1 MTGFKQT
8 GNLSSSFFFGGQSS
22 GWPAATFQRIADE
35 GYTKNPY
42 VYAATRYVANGV
54 AGIPWVLMRA
64 DANGDWV
71 EVDMHPVAE
80 LMAAP
85 NPRTGRNQFL
95 ESIVGYLF
103 LAGNAYIQRVV
114 ISGDR
119 SKELWLLRPDLVK
132 PILDAKGA
140 EVQGYELRSENGTLT
155 EKVKPEDILWLKLF
169 NPLGIQGLSPFSAAA
184 RSIDQSNESKRWNIS
199 LLRNSGKRSGIFEM
213 EGKLG
218 DAEFAQFK
226 NRVQE
231 ESGPESAGKRMVL
244 DSGMK
249 FTPIDQS
256 PNDMDWLAGQKMSAC
271 EVAICAGLS
280 PELLGDSSQKTYS
293 NYQEARKA
301 AYEQTILPLVGYI
314 CDEFN
319 RWLLTGKP
327 EYFVPNTDDVAA
339 LQEDKSGVFTRLK
352 DCRFLT
358 VNEKREAVGYEA
370 IDGGDILDVAPTPAP
385 FGGGNEPLPFEKP
398 KPEAE
403 PEPESEEL
411 LEEELP
417 AKGEKSFALDTEE
430 KKAEHW
436 KAVDR
441 RRQGYDER
449 VRAVCKKRLDS
460 DVALMAAAFAKAD
473 SVEAGK
479 KAIEAVQPEIVDEWT
494 WTLRN
499 IYQVVGKD
507 FAEQVYA
514 NLKGM
519 APNEIKAAPIDRWAE
534 GVQAWLARPGFMN
547 KIVGITDTTRES
559 IMAKI
564 AEGVDA
570 GESIFKIGK
579 RIDDFKLD
587 NRLNTNR
594 SETIARTEVI
604 GASNVGSLEAAKSIG
619 LPMTKDWIATRDD
632 RTRDDHLEADGQ
644 VVDLDGKFTVGGE
657 SLECPGDPDG
667 SAGNNINCRCTLAYN
682 VKKE

>member
-1 MTGFKQT
+1 
-8 GNLSSSFFFGGQSS
+8 
-22 GWPAATFQRIADE
+22 
-35 GYTKNPY
+35 
-42 VYAATRYVANGV
+42 
-54 AGIPWVLMRA
+54 MRA
-64 DANGDWV
+64 DASGDLV

-85 NPRTGRNQFL
+85 NPRTGRNQFF
-95 ESIVGYLF
+95 ESIVGYLY
-103 LAGNAYIQRVV
+103 LAGNCYIQRVV
-114 ISGDR
+114 ISGAR
-119 SKELWLLRPDLVK
+119 TKELWLLRPDLVK

-140 EVQGYELRSENGTLT
+140 EVQGYELRNESGTLI
-155 EKVKPEDILWLKLF
+155 EKAKAEDILWLKMF
-169 NPLGIQGLSPFSAAA
+169 NPLGINGLSPFSAAA

-213 EGKLG
+213 DGKLG
-218 DAEFAQFK
+218 DAEFEQFR

-231 ESGPESAGKRMVL
+231 DSGPESAGKRMVL
-244 DSGMK
+244 DAGMK
-249 FTPIDQS
+249 FTAIDQS
-256 PNDMDWLAGQKMSAC
+256 PKDMDWLGGQNMSAK

-280 PELLGDSSQKTYS
+280 PEVLGDSSSKTFA
-293 NYQEARKA
+293 NYETARKA
-301 AYEQTILPLVGYI
+301 AYEQTIIPLTEYI

-327 EYFVPNTDDVAA
+327 EFFMPNTDNIPAM
-339 LQEDKSGVFTRLK
+339 QEDKTGVFARLK

-385 FGGGNEPLPFEKP
+385 FGGGMEPLPFEKP
-398 KPEAE
+398 KPKPEAE
-403 PEPESEEL
+403 PE

-417 AKGEKSFALDTEE
+417 EEELPEKSKKSFALDTEE

-436 KAVDR
+436 KAIDR

-449 VRAVCKKRLDS
+449 VRAVCKKRLAE
-460 DVALMAAAFAKAD
+460 DVKMMASAFSKAD
-473 SVEAGK
+473 SVEAGR
-479 KAIEAVQPEIVDEWT
+479 KAIEAVQPDIIDEWT

-519 APNEIKAAPIDRWAE
+519 TPSEVKDAPIDRWAE
-534 GVQAWLARPGFMN
+534 GVQGWLARPGFKN
-547 KIVGITDTTRES
+547 KIVGIADTTKES
-559 IMAKI
+559 ILSTI

-570 GESIFKIGK
+570 GESIFKISK
-579 RIDDFKLD
+579 RIDDFGLPSTVNGMKL
-587 NRLNTNR
+587 TNR

-632 RTRDDHLEADGQ
+632 RTRDDHLAADGQ
-644 VVDLDGKFTVGGE
+644 TVDLDEKFSVGGE
-657 SLECPGDPDG
+657 SLECPGDPSGD
-667 SAGNNINCRCTLAYN
+667 AGNVINCRCTLAYN